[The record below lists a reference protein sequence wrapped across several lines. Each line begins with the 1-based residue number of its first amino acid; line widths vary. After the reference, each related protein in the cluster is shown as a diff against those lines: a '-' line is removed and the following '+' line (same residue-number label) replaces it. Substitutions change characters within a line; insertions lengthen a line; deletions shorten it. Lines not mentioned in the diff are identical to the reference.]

1 VIIGIDATALSNPAP
16 GGIGTSLY
24 ETMRA
29 LAALETPHGF
39 FLYAAAPPVVPF
51 SFEPIDI
58 GWPVRLGVGPTTR
71 SNILWMQTGINR
83 LLREDGIEVFWSPR
97 HLLPFRARGVAKV
110 ATVQDFWDRYHPEQQ
125 PMANRL
131 ATRALTDRIARD
143 ADVVVTLSEA
153 TARDLERL
161 YGTPREQVRVVP
173 AGVDTAVFAPA
184 PSAVVDAALE
194 RLGVRRPYV
203 VVMDAYNPRKNVAA
217 VIGALGRMA
226 ERGTSIDLVALGRP
240 RATAAEVDLVG
251 LAVEHGVGDR
261 LRIPG
266 DVAREDLVAL
276 MSGALAFVYPSVYE
290 GFGMPVLEA
299 MGCGC
304 PVITSNMSS
313 LPEVAGDAAVLV
325 TPTDAGEIETALSR
339 LVADPEERSR
349 LAEAGLARAH
359 AFTWS
364 RTAEGM
370 LAAFEDALAAFRA
383 RGGGAA

>member
-1 VIIGIDATALSNPAP
+1 MIIGIDATALSNPAP

-29 LAALETPHGF
+29 LAALETPHRF
-39 FLYAAAPPVVPF
+39 VLYAATQPVVPF
-51 SFEPIDI
+51 SAQPLDL

-125 PMANRL
+125 PLANRL
-131 ATRALTDRIARD
+131 ATRVLTDRIARG

-153 TARDLERL
+153 TARDLERFC
-161 YGTPREQVRVVP
+161 GTPRERVRVVP

-217 VIGALGRMA
+217 VIGALSRMA

-240 RATAAEVDLVG
+240 RATAVEVDLAG
-251 LAVEHGVGDR
+251 LAAEHGMGDR

-266 DVAREDLVAL
+266 DVAREDLIAL

-304 PVITSNMSS
+304 PVITSNVSS
-313 LPEVAGDAAVLV
+313 LPEVAGDAALLV
-325 TPTDAGEIETALSR
+325 TPTDAGEIEAALS
-339 LVADPEERSR
+339 LLMADPGERLR

-370 LAAFEDALAAFRA
+370 LLAFEDALAAFRA